1 MKPHFDFIFKPFGP
15 LEMHLYR
22 GRASIERVKKSCVA
36 NQTISWSSGSSEWW
50 SMQPSAHFTNLQA
63 YLWERT
69 AGASAPPSVALTGG
83 DGGGTGDQSD
93 GYVLLIKRATPP
105 EGYVGPWT
113 GAQRRR
119 LPESFWNAVVP
130 ALRTQRIT
138 FRVVEL
144 EAMHLAHQV
153 ALFRGARAVIGVH
166 GAGLSNI
173 LFCKAGTLVFELG
186 RVDHPCYVNLASKL
200 NLRHRH
206 HDAESGEELARVV
219 LNTLSQELI
228 AVEVPET

>member
-1 MKPHFDFIFKPFGP
+1 
-15 LEMHLYR
+15 
-22 GRASIERVKKSCVA
+22 
-36 NQTISWSSGSSEWW
+36 
-50 SMQPSAHFTNLQA
+50 MQPSAHFTNLQA

-69 AGASAPPSVALTGG
+69 AGASAPPSVALTSG

-93 GYVLLIKRATPP
+93 VLLIKRATPP